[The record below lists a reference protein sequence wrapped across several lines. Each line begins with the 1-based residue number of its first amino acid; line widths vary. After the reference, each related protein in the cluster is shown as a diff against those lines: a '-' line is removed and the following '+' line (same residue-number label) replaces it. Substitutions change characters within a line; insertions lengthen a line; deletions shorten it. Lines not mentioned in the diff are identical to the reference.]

1 MNETTNEK
9 TNYLAG
15 TFEGPLDLL
24 LFLIKKKEI
33 NIYDIPIGEIT
44 EQFLE
49 YLDYAV
55 TTDLGNLTDFYS
67 MAADLL
73 YIKSKMLL
81 PMETILDDGEL
92 EDPRQDLVEKLIEYQ
107 KFKKLS
113 ALMEERE
120 DQSEWSFERKK
131 VQRLLPF
138 EEEELWDKVD
148 TWQLMKTF
156 SKIVQSYSQEQILT
170 MYEEISVSEKIT
182 LMNELLENKGECFF
196 TDLIVRKEN
205 LMDIVCAF
213 MAILEAVKYKMA
225 CIYQNR
231 MFGDIK
237 IRPYE
242 AA

>member
-1 MNETTNEK
+1 MPRKWLSSPGTQPRPMRELTTGISVR
-9 TNYLAG
+9 AMMRRIS
-15 TFEGPLDLL
+15 F
-24 LFLIKKKEI
+24 
-33 NIYDIPIGEIT
+33 
-44 EQFLE
+44 
-49 YLDYAV
+49 AV
-55 TTDLGNLTDFYS
+55 PERVFYS

-213 MAILEAVKYKMA
+213 MAILEAVKFKMA